1 MIKELKRRGNY
12 HHNGNPK
19 HGLYRENKGLFNVWQ
34 SMKNRCYNPKRK
46 NYDRYGGR
54 GIRVC
59 QEWHA
64 AENFILWAL
73 NSGYETGLQLDRIDN
88 NKDYSPDNCRWV
100 TAKQNSQNTRRNITL
115 TIRGLTNCV
124 SEWSRIYN
132 ISSFTIYYWVKNKGK
147 AYAEKRLAERT
158 S

>member
-1 MIKELKRRGNY
+1 MSEELKRSGNY

-19 HGLYRENKGLFNVWQ
+19 HGLYRRNKGLFNVWQ

-54 GIRVC
+54 GIGVC
-59 QEWHA
+59 QEWHT

-115 TIRGLTNCV
+115 TVRGLTNCV
-124 SEWSRIYN
+124 SEWSRIYS

-147 AYAEKRLAERT
+147 EYAEKRLAERT
-158 S
+158 T